1 MTINA
6 LIVEDERPAAQHL
19 IKIIEKTGY
28 AISILQLTDCLESTL
43 DWLKHNPLPELIF
56 LDIQLSD
63 GLSFELFSHTKIG
76 CPVIFTT
83 AYEEYAIRAFKVNSI
98 DYLLKPVNQKDLER
112 ALEKYQSINT
122 GSGMEALFEKKMG
135 HMLQMLDQ
143 NYKSRFMVNAG
154 LHIRSIETQN
164 IRLFYSMDKS
174 TFLYDQT
181 GKSYDVN
188 YSLDELESK
197 LDPTCFFRVNRKYL
211 IHFRAI
217 KDIITYSS
225 TSLQVICAGME
236 EQEIIVSRNRIKDFK
251 QWLEQ

>member
-6 LIVEDERPAAQHL
+6 LIVEDEHPAAQHL
-19 IKIIEKTGY
+19 IKTLGKTGY
-28 AISILQLTDCLESTL
+28 QIKVLQVTNSLESTL
-43 DWLKHNPLPELIF
+43 DWLHRNPLPDLIF

-63 GLSFELFSHTKIG
+63 GLSFELFSHKRIG

-98 DYLLKPVNQKDLER
+98 DYLLKPVNQKELDR
-112 ALEKYQSINT
+112 ALKKYQTLNPA
-122 GSGMEALFEKKMG
+122 SGTDALFEQKMT
-135 HMLQMLDQ
+135 QMIQ
-143 NYKSRFMVNAG
+143 MFNRNYKSRFMVNAG
-154 LHIRSIETQN
+154 LHIRSIETQD
-164 IRLFYSMDKS
+164 IQLFYSMEKS

-181 GKSYDVN
+181 GKSYDVS

-197 LDPTCFFRVNRKYL
+197 LDPRSFFRVNRKYL
-211 IHFRAI
+211 IHFQAI

-225 TSLQVICAGME
+225 NSLQVICAGME
-236 EQEIIVSRNRIKDFK
+236 NEEITVSRSRIKDFK